1 MVKFYTKNKELIAP
15 ERVMQLIGE
24 QPIDFV
30 ALHCKGVTKGIIEPD
45 KVVLLRKHTELEN
58 YIYPQVVLRN
68 TDENINHRVLLLNL
82 GFEIEET
89 LNVLMQGLNIAPIKE
104 RIYNFVAY
112 DFSKILLNP
121 QN

>member
-1 MVKFYTKNKELIAP
+1 MVRFYNKQKELISP
-15 ERVMQLIGE
+15 EKVMELITKE
-24 QPIDFV
+24 PIDFV

-45 KVVLLRKHTELEN
+45 KVVLLRKHSEDN

-89 LNVLMQGLNIAPIKE
+89 LNALMQGLKVTPVKE
-104 RIYNFVAY
+104 RNYNFVAY

-121 QN
+121 LA